1 MIITAK
7 GTEIDKLYISL
18 GLDIKDLQLGFDT
31 AGKTVNQAI
40 AKLNA
45 ENKKIKLQTDIDL
58 NKIKGYGSELDKIK
72 IQYESINRQLDIQRQ
87 KEAILQAQ
95 LQSSIKNHGS
105 DHYITLR
112 AEMALLNQQKNV
124 AGLES
129 QLRLL
134 GNQLNTI
141 PVKSNTAFSSL
152 SKGALT
158 AKNGINKLTDG
169 YTLLN
174 AKLAA
179 FMAVAGTGA
188 GLFNV
193 TKDAM
198 TAGNSI
204 YKLQKRLNV
213 STQEAGELKRVFTLA
228 GQDIN
233 SLTPFITKIDKS
245 LLSAGASGNATTQAL
260 ERFGITLT
268 NEYGQLL
275 PINAQLE
282 QLAQGYKNASEA
294 GEVEAFTAEVL
305 GARGSALIPVLE
317 EYTDLLSISKSV
329 KTTGLLNPTDAHET
343 YLQWEKM
350 EMEMGQLKLA
360 LGSALL
366 PVSKEM
372 MPEII
377 EMFEGWITLIR
388 DNRENIQLMGEILID
403 SMTTAGD
410 AVRTVADALEA
421 VGVNGENVGSILK
434 NIKAE
439 FDAGYGGALLAY
451 AGNPTMMPLIGA
463 TLMSFDDVQ
472 AQRQQNDQQEEAQ
485 KALKSYY
492 DDINKRSQE
501 RQRQIQA
508 ETQAQKAQQRQ
519 QEEQAK
525 ATAELH
531 ESLYSLTHT
540 DLETQLHS
548 IDVSMQKWKDKGVAE
563 AEIEKATQQQ
573 KAKIIKEF
581 NDNVID
587 KINSVWKSAYQNRL
601 DEIEKE
607 KEAWKQKGVDEVKA
621 TEWAEEQ
628 KRQLQQETAL
638 SMFKQNYKYLKL
650 YRKAM
655 AGGGSEEEKQ
665 ANAINSIIAEM
676 RKDANLPADA
686 WTTKA
691 EIAGFSQ
698 AMKQAND
705 NIIPI
710 YDSMPNRWILKGT
723 DAIPMFSPEYANN
736 MQNLNTAT
744 PTPQA
749 QQEDINYN
757 LNVRVEGLEDV
768 SNEVAQS
775 AAKKI
780 LDIMP
785 SNTTN
790 INISYGGA

>member
-1 MIITAK
+1 MAK
-7 GTEIDKLYISL
+7 GTEIDKLYVSL
-18 GLDIKDLQLGFDT
+18 GLDINDLKLGFDT

-40 AKLNA
+40 AKLNS

-58 NKIKGYGSELDKIK
+58 NKIKGYGSELDQIRIK
-72 IQYESINRQLDIQRQ
+72 YESINRQLDIQKQ
-87 KEAILQAQ
+87 KEQILQAQ
-95 LQSSIKNHGS
+95 LQSAVKSHGS
-105 DHYITLR
+105 DHYITSR

-129 QLRLL
+129 QLRAL
-134 GNQLNTI
+134 GSQLNNI
-141 PVKSNTAFSSL
+141 PTKSNTAFSSL
-152 SKGALT
+152 SKGASQ
-158 AKNGINKLTDG
+158 ARQGIGKLADG

-188 GLFNV
+188 GLFNI

-198 TAGNSI
+198 MAGNSV

-213 STQEAGELKRVFTLA
+213 STAEAGELKRVFSLA
-228 GQDIN
+228 GSDIN
-233 SLTPFITKIDKS
+233 SLTPFITKIDKA
-245 LLSAGASGNATTQAL
+245 LLGAGESGNATTQAL
-260 ERFGITLT
+260 ERFGIALT

-275 PINAQLE
+275 PINEQLE
-282 QLAQGYKNASEA
+282 QLAKGYKNASEA

-317 EYTDLLSISKSV
+317 EYTDLLQISKSV
-329 KTTGLLNPTDAHET
+329 KTTGLLNPQATHET
-343 YLQWEKM
+343 YLEWQKM
-350 EMEMGQLKLA
+350 EMEMSQLKLA

-377 EMFEGWITLIR
+377 EMFESWITLIR
-388 DNRENIQLMGEILID
+388 DNKENIQLMGEILID
-403 SMTTAGD
+403 SMKTAGD
-410 AVRTVADALEA
+410 AIQTVADALEA
-421 VGVNGENVGSILK
+421 VGVNGENVGNVLK
-434 NIKAE
+434 DIKAV

-463 TLMSFDDVQ
+463 TLMTFDDV
-472 AQRQQNDQQEEAQ
+472 RQQREANDQQAEAQ
-485 KALKSYY
+485 KALKAYY
-492 DDINKRSQE
+492 ADIDKRSQE
-501 RQRQIQA
+501 RQRQIQR
-508 ETQAQKAQQRQ
+508 ETQAQKAQQKQ

-525 ATAELH
+525 ATAEMY
-531 ESLYSLTHT
+531 ESMYSLSHT
-540 DLETQLHS
+540 DLQTQLHS
-548 IDVSMQKWKDKGVAE
+548 IDVSMQKWKEKGVAE

-581 NDNVID
+581 NDNVVS

-607 KEAWKQKGVDEVKA
+607 KQAWQQKGVDEVKA

-665 ANAINSIIAEM
+665 ANAINSIIGEM

-686 WTTKA
+686 WTTKQ

-698 AMKQAND
+698 AMKQANN

-710 YDSMPNRWILKGT
+710 YDSMPTQFIYKGT
-723 DAIPMFSPEYANN
+723 DAIPMFSPEYQNN

-744 PTPQA
+744 ARTATP
-749 QQEDINYN
+749 QEDINYN

-775 AAKKI
+775 ACKKI
-780 LDIMP
+780 FDILP
-785 SNTTN
+785 NNTTN